1 MKEEDWVAV
10 IYDDEWWPGNACII
24 QCVVEKSY
32 FINFMKHVGLH
43 GQEFQMNQKLSR
55 VVFGQQL
62 PNLIFL

>member
-24 QCVVEKSY
+24 QCVVETSY
-32 FINFMKHVGLH
+32 FINFMKHVH

-55 VVFGQQL
+55 VVFGQ
-62 PNLIFL
+62 